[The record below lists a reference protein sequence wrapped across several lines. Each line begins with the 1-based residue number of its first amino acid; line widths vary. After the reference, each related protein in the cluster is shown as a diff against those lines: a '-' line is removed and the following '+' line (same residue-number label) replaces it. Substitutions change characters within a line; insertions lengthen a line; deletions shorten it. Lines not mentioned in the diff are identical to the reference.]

1 MTDPVIGATRA
12 DPSRSAVRASA
23 ALYAPF
29 ISGRHIANGAF
40 TGLDDIWG
48 APSDR
53 WSSPM
58 LDLAYIAIT
67 IGFFAACAVSVRL
80 IERL

>member
-1 MTDPVIGATRA
+1 MGSIQP
-12 DPSRSAVRASA
+12 
-23 ALYAPF
+23 LE
-29 ISGRHIANGAF
+29 H
-40 TGLDDIWG
+40 
-48 APSDR
+48 
-53 WSSPM
+53 PM